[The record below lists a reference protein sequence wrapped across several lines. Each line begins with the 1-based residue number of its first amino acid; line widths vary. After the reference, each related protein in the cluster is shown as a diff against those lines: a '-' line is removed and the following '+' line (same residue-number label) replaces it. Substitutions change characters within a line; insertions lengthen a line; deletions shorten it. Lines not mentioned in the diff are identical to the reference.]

1 MKALVY
7 LLGARALDIEQE
19 RDDARPRIAEQAPGP
34 LATTDATAA
43 AWRRWREQGS
53 DGPAWTER
61 SRRPLPDTIATRP
74 ATG

>member
-7 LLGARALDIEQE
+7 LLGARALDVARE
-19 RDDARPRIAEQAPGP
+19 RDDILTRTAEELPGP

-43 AWRRWREQGS
+43 AWRRWRERDRVAIPRTRGS
-53 DGPAWTER
+53 RHA
-61 SRRPLPDTIATRP
+61 LPRTTAMRP

>member
-19 RDDARPRIAEQAPGP
+19 RDDARSKIAEQASGP

-43 AWRRWREQGS
+43 AWRRWREQGT
-53 DGPAWTER
+53 DAPAWTER
-61 SRRPLPDTIATRP
+61 SRRALPGTIANRP